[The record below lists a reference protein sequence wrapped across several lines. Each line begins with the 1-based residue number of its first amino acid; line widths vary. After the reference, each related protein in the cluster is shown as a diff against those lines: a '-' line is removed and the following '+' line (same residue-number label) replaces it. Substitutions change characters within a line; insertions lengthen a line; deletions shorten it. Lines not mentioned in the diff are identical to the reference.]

1 MCPSPTRSGCFRALP
16 GQPEE
21 SCLSFLTVH
30 GWDGGGSEPQAAC
43 LGTCLSPAC
52 SAPALAVQAAL
63 VAGCTPVPGSGIF
76 SEARTC
82 PSQALG
88 VPGRPH

>member
-21 SCLSFLTVH
+21 SCLSFLTAH